1 VDAPPDAGAVPHLR
15 DRPGHQVTHGPRG
28 EMVDNQRRGAII
40 TGVVLA
46 GMALAIY
53 LTVILQFM
61 R

>member
-1 VDAPPDAGAVPHLR
+1 
-15 DRPGHQVTHGPRG
+15 
-28 EMVDNQRRGAII
+28 MVDKQRRGAII

>member
-1 VDAPPDAGAVPHLR
+1 MDK
-15 DRPGHQVTHGPRG
+15 
-28 EMVDNQRRGAII
+28 QRRGAII